1 MRSIL
6 VLLAAASTL
15 SAQMPPTEVFLAP
28 LTLQGGRPVV
38 GAAVNITNS
47 PGYDN
52 QPSFTPDSRS
62 ILFTSN
68 RDGGQTDIYR
78 YDLAAKST
86 TRVTTTPE
94 SEYSP
99 TVMPGGRRFSVIRVE
114 KDSTQRLW
122 SFTLDGTDPQVILPA
137 LKPVGY
143 HAWLDADHLAL
154 FVLGSP
160 NALVYASVKS
170 GKADTL
176 ARGIGR
182 SLARMPTSPG
192 FSFTQLVDSAQRLR
206 TLTGPK
212 ATPRDAVSL
221 PRGSQDLAWTPNGT
235 LLTGSGNK
243 VLVWQSGAIAWGTAG
258 ELAGLRE
265 ITRLAVS
272 PDGKW
277 LAIVAMPTP

>member
-1 MRSIL
+1 M
-6 VLLAAASTL
+6 AS
-15 SAQMPPTEVFLAP
+15 
-28 LTLQGGRPVV
+28 
-38 GAAVNITNS
+38 
-47 PGYDN
+47 
-52 QPSFTPDSRS
+52 
-62 ILFTSN
+62 
-68 RDGGQTDIYR
+68 
-78 YDLAAKST
+78 KST
-86 TRVTTTPE
+86 TRVTTTTE

-114 KDSTQRLW
+114 KDSMQRLW
-122 SFTLDGTDPQVILPA
+122 SFTLAGTDPQVILPA

-143 HAWLDADHLAL
+143 HAWLDDDHLAL

-176 ARGIGR
+176 ERGIGR

-192 FSFTQLVDSAQRLR
+192 FSFTQLVDSAQRVR
-206 TLTGPK
+206 THPGPG
-212 ATPRDAVSL
+212 ATPRDVVSL
-221 PRGSQDLAWTPNGT
+221 PRGSQDLAWMRDGT

-243 VLVWQSGAIAWGTAG
+243 VLSWQSGAIAWATAG
-258 ELAGLRE
+258 DLAGLRE

-277 LAIVAMPTP
+277 LAIVAMP

>member
-15 SAQMPPTEVFLAP
+15 GAQAPATDIFLAP
-28 LTLQGGRPVV
+28 LTVQRGRPVV
-38 GAAVNITNS
+38 GAAVNITNL

-68 RDGGQTDIYR
+68 RDGPQTDIYR
-78 YDLAAKST
+78 YDLASKST
-86 TRVTTTPE
+86 TRVTTTTE

-99 TVMPGGRRFSVIRVE
+99 TAMPGGRRFSVIRVE
-114 KDSTQRLW
+114 KDSAQRLC

-143 HAWLDADHLAL
+143 HAWLDDDHLAL

-176 ARGIGR
+176 ARGRGNPR
-182 SLARMPTSPG
+182 CCLRAAGTNSTARWE
-192 FSFTQLVDSAQRLR
+192 
-206 TLTGPK
+206 
-212 ATPRDAVSL
+212 AVRCSGDRCASR
-221 PRGSQDLAWTPNGT
+221 RGARG
-235 LLTGSGNK
+235 
-243 VLVWQSGAIAWGTAG
+243 
-258 ELAGLRE
+258 
-265 ITRLAVS
+265 
-272 PDGKW
+272 
-277 LAIVAMPTP
+277 

>member
-15 SAQMPPTEVFLAP
+15 GAQAPADIFLAP
-28 LTLQGGRPVV
+28 LTMQGGRPVV
-38 GAAVNITNS
+38 GAAVNITNV

-68 RDGGQTDIYR
+68 RDGRGQTDICG
-78 YDLAAKST
+78 DGVGGKSRS
-86 TRVTTTPE
+86 RVTTTTE
-94 SEYSP
+94 SEYSA
-99 TVMPGGRRFSVIRVE
+99 TVMPGSRRFSVIRVE

-122 SFTLDGTDPQVILPA
+122 SFTLAGTDPQVILPA

-143 HAWLDADHLAL
+143 HAWLDDDHLAL

-160 NALVYASVKS
+160 NVLVYASVKS

-176 ARGIGR
+176 VRGIGR

-192 FSFTQLVDSAQRLR
+192 FSFTQLVDSAQRVR
-206 TLTGPK
+206 TLTGPG
-212 ATPRDAVSL
+212 ATPRDVVSL
-221 PRGSQDLAWTPNGT
+221 PRGSQDLTWMPDGT

-243 VLVWQSGAIAWGTAG
+243 VLSWQSGAIAWATAG
-258 ELAGLRE
+258 DLAGLRE

-277 LAIVAMPTP
+277 LAIVAMPSP

>member
-15 SAQMPPTEVFLAP
+15 GAQAPATDIFLAP
-28 LTLQGGRPVV
+28 LTMQGGRPVV
-38 GAAVNITNS
+38 GAAVNITNVR
-47 PGYDN
+47 GYDN

-68 RDGGQTDIYR
+68 RDGRQTDIYR
-78 YDLAAKST
+78 YDMASKST
-86 TRVTTTPE
+86 TRVTTTTE

-114 KDSTQRLW
+114 KDSMQRLW
-122 SFTLDGTDPQVILPA
+122 SFTLAGTDPQVILPA

-143 HAWLDADHLAL
+143 HAWLDDDHLAL

-176 ARGIGR
+176 ERGIGR
-182 SLARMPTSPG
+182 SLARMPTS
-192 FSFTQLVDSAQRLR
+192 
-206 TLTGPK
+206 
-212 ATPRDAVSL
+212 
-221 PRGSQDLAWTPNGT
+221 
-235 LLTGSGNK
+235 
-243 VLVWQSGAIAWGTAG
+243 
-258 ELAGLRE
+258 
-265 ITRLAVS
+265 
-272 PDGKW
+272 
-277 LAIVAMPTP
+277 